1 MFIMAKSKKSNTK
14 ARKTQKAKGMVRK
27 GPAKARRLPINIKS
41 KSKPTLKG
49 KAEPQKPKVM
59 VSNIDRHK
67 AHPLIPNHSKEKP
80 VEGRKKVNVSIP
92 QPEEVKE
99 ALDRLLTNERA
110 TEYLKKNVSKMAV
123 DVVGMLITPK
133 TDEFLAEQLGI
144 KINAIRRILNIMQG
158 YGITNYYISKN
169 TKGWLS
175 FAWYINTNKLAPFLE
190 YIDSMEKDKS
200 IINEACN
207 DYFICQN
214 CYKTD
219 KFIFTF
225 DSAFESSFKCTS
237 CGKGLNRMNKEEV
250 SALTSVKEPKT
261 YSNTVGL
268 ATAKK

>member
-1 MFIMAKSKKSNTK
+1 MVKSKKSNTK
-14 ARKTQKAKGMVRK
+14 ARKNLKARVHKAVR
-27 GPAKARRLPINIKS
+27 PAKAKRPKPAIKHKGRSAPRNKTELRKHVKVVSIASKQKLAHGATTLP
-41 KSKPTLKG
+41 G
-49 KAEPQKPKVM
+49 
-59 VSNIDRHK
+59 
-67 AHPLIPNHSKEKP
+67 KEKAA
-80 VEGRKKVNVSIP
+80 EGRKKVNVSIP

-123 DVVGMLITPK
+123 DVVGMLVTPK
-133 TDEFLAEQLGI
+133 TDEFLAEQIGI

-200 IINEACN
+200 IINDTCN
-207 DYFICQN
+207 DYFVCQS
-214 CYKTD
+214 CYRSD

-225 DSAFESSFKCTS
+225 DSAFESSFKCTN
-237 CGKGLNRMNKEEV
+237 CGKGLSRMNKEEV
-250 SALTSVKEPKT
+250 STLTNVKEPKA
-261 YSNTVGL
+261 YNTVGP
-268 ATAKK
+268 TEVKKPV